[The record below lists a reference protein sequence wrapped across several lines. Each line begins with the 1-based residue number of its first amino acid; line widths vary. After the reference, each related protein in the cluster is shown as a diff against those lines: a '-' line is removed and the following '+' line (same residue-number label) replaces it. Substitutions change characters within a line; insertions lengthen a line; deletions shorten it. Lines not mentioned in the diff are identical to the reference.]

1 MLIAIWGE
9 RVRVLANILVV
20 DDQLGVR
27 RLLYETFREEQHEV
41 VMAANGKEALKNLED
56 FKPDLILMDM
66 KMPGMNG
73 IDTLRQIRSFNKE
86 VGVIMMTAYGDAQN
100 MEQARELGVLHYM
113 SKPFDLFELRD
124 HVREI
129 LAQNQVKNS
138 SAS

>member
-1 MLIAIWGE
+1 M
-9 RVRVLANILVV
+9 ANILVV

-41 VMAANGKEALKNLED
+41 KMAANGKETLKILED
-56 FKPDLILMDM
+56 YSPDLILMDM

-124 HVREI
+124 RVRGI
-129 LAQNQVKNS
+129 LAHPTTHS
-138 SAS
+138 SVS